1 MSFVLN
7 EFTIIMFLVFFLT
20 LILSGLISVRIYKH
34 LLLNSNNYYQ
44 KIAKETTNIDYIGS
58 FNVKDYSSKI
68 LKQKIN
74 YFDVNEL

>member
-7 EFTIIMFLVFFLT
+7 EFTIVMFLAFFLT
-20 LILSGLISVRIYKH
+20 LILSGFIAVRIYKY
-34 LLLNSNNYYQ
+34 LLLQPNNYYP
-44 KIAKETTNIDYIGS
+44 KVGKETTNIDYIGS
-58 FNVKDYSSKI
+58 FNVKDYSFTI